1 LRSARKYRV
10 SDRLGTP
17 RVLWVLW
24 VCASLSGHVPCPAA
38 TADNSLRPPD
48 LSGRGVLRVGA
59 EVPLVINEVLASN
72 STCLADPQDE
82 YDDWIELYNAGATSV
97 DVAGMYVTD
106 DLGEPTK
113 WQFPS
118 DHPELTA
125 IPPHGYLL
133 LWADGDTA
141 DAGLH
146 ASFNLSAGGEEIGLF
161 DRDGVTLI
169 DSLSFGV
176 QTTDVS
182 YGRYPD
188 GADEWQFMAWPTP
201 GDWNISTYPGAVAEP
216 QFSRT
221 RGFCDNA
228 FTLELTTTTEGA
240 SIYYTLDG
248 ADPAGEAGRG
258 GVGTKYTG
266 PIAIA
271 HTTCVRA
278 VALKTGWK
286 PSATVTVS
294 YLFLNDVI
302 RQPAFP
308 PGFPTNWGA
317 TRVDYPMDPRV
328 VDDPAYASTIKDDLQ
343 TIPSVSVVL
352 ANSDF
357 FSAQTGIYANTQAHG
372 LAWEKPAS
380 IEWIDPVQ
388 GDDFQVNAGLRV
400 HGSQYGRTASV
411 AKHSLRILFKNEY
424 GPARLKYR
432 LFPDSDIDQFDC
444 LVLRAI
450 WNYSWF
456 GDSTAAGGLGT
467 SHADYLRDLFAR
479 DTVRDLEGLNPRG
492 RPVHVYINGL
502 YWGLYILSERPDDG
516 FAALHL
522 GGDKEDYDVLFANT
536 SMEVVAGDASV
547 WNTMLNL
554 AAGDLGNPSA
564 YEAFQKLVD
573 VPAMIDYLLMIYYVG
588 SRDAPV
594 LLGNDQVPRNFYVL
608 RRRDPPGPF
617 VFLPWDVE
625 WILESPSVNRVRIVG
640 QANPHY
646 LLSRLNA
653 NADFRVLLAD
663 HIYRRFFNDGVL
675 TAPRS
680 TARYMARAN
689 EIDRAIIGESA
700 RWGDSIRSNAPYT
713 RVDWLAE
720 RDRLVDQ
727 YFSVRTDIVL
737 NQLRQ
742 AGFYPSLAPPEF
754 SVSGRPQ
761 RGGHVAETDA
771 IALSAAGGTIWYTLD
786 GSDPRVPGSDAPPE
800 ESLVWVPESAAK
812 RVLVPTGP
820 VDDAW
825 RAGVDFDDS
834 AWLSGTGGVGFE
846 RSTGYEPYF
855 QTDVGNLMY
864 GRNASCYI
872 RIPFN
877 VALESPRDI
886 ARLVLKV
893 RYDDGFVA
901 WLNGQEV
908 QRVALEGTPAWNSRA
923 LSNHNDDEAVNFET
937 FDISAHIDKLQRGS
951 NLLALQGL
959 NAGST
964 SSDFL
969 ISVELTALEAAPPG
983 LPSGVS
989 PGALRYTVPVT
1000 LDASACLKTRA
1011 LSGGTWSA
1019 LNEAVFAV
1027 GPVAECLR
1035 ISEIMYHPADTGAA
1049 NDPNAEFIE
1058 LTNIGT
1064 QTIHLDL
1071 VRFTAG
1077 VQFTFPSFALSPAG
1091 YCLVVRDAAAFAHKY
1106 APDLPV
1112 VGQYAGN
1119 LSNGGE
1125 KLELQDAAGR
1135 IIHSFRFEDRWFP
1148 ATDGAGFSLT
1158 LKDPVA
1164 TDPNA
1169 LGDKGVWRPSS
1180 VPGGSPGAGDR
1191 P

>member
-1 LRSARKYRV
+1 LRQNREYVV
-10 SDRLGTP
+10 SR
-17 RVLWVLW
+17 
-24 VCASLSGHVPCPAA
+24 PAEA
-38 TADNSLRPPD
+38 PWFL
-48 LSGRGVLRVGA
+48 GVLSACVLLWGQALCSAASPDDAPHARHSFTLSAEEPGA
-59 EVPLVINEVLASN
+59 GALLKINEVLASN
-72 STCLADPQDE
+72 STCLADPQGE
-82 YDDWIELYNAGATSV
+82 YDDWIELYNAGATPV
-97 DVAGMYVTD
+97 DVAGLYVTD
-106 DLGEPTK
+106 DSDEPTK
-113 WQFPS
+113 WRFPS
-118 DHPELTA
+118 GHPELTL
-125 IPPHGYLL
+125 IPAQGYLL

-146 ASFNLSAGGEEIGLF
+146 ASFGLSTGGEEVSLF
-161 DRDGVTLI
+161 DRDGVTLL
-169 DSLSFGV
+169 DSVSFGL
-176 QTTDVS
+176 QTPDVS

-188 GADEWQFMAWPTP
+188 GADVWQFMAWPTP
-201 GDWNISTYPGAVAEP
+201 GDENISTYAGAVAEP
-216 QFSRT
+216 QFSHV
-221 RGFCDNA
+221 RGFCDDA
-228 FTLELTTTTEGA
+228 FTLELTTPTEGA
-240 SIYYTLDG
+240 AIYYTLDG
-248 ADPAGEAGRG
+248 AGPLAEAGRG
-258 GVGTKYTG
+258 TMGIRYTG
-266 PIAIA
+266 PLAIA

-278 VALKTGWK
+278 AAVKTGWK
-286 PSATVTVS
+286 SSATVTAS
-294 YLFLNDVI
+294 YIFLNDAI
-302 RQPAFP
+302 HQPAFP

-317 TRVDYPMDPRV
+317 TRVDYQMDPRV
-328 VDDPAYASTIKDDLQ
+328 VDDPAYASTIRDDLK

-352 ANSDF
+352 ANDDF
-357 FSAQTGIYANTQAHG
+357 FSAQKGIYANTQAHG
-372 LAWEKPAS
+372 TAWEKPAS

-388 GDDFQVNAGLRV
+388 GDDFQVNVGLRV

-411 AKHSLRILFKNEY
+411 AKHSLRILFKSEY
-424 GPARLKYR
+424 GPARLEYP
-432 LFPDSDIDQFDC
+432 LFPDSDVDRFDC

-479 DTVRDLEGLNPRG
+479 DTVRDLERLNPRG

-522 GGDKEDYDVLFANT
+522 GGEKEDYDVLYANT
-536 SMEVVAGDASV
+536 SMEVVAGDASI

-554 AAGDLGNPSA
+554 AAGDLSNPQA

-608 RRRDPPGPF
+608 RSRDPAGPF
-617 VFLPWDVE
+617 LFLPWDVE
-625 WILESPSVNRVRIVG
+625 WILESPTVNRVRIVG

-680 TARYMARAN
+680 IARYMSRAN

-720 RDRLVDQ
+720 RDRLVKQ
-727 YFSVRTDIVL
+727 YFSGRTDTVL
-737 NQLRQ
+737 GQLRQ
-742 AGFYPSLAPPEF
+742 AGFYPSLSPPEF
-754 SVSGRPQ
+754 FVNAQPQ
-761 RGGHVAETDA
+761 HGGHVAAGDT
-771 IALSAAGGTIWYTLD
+771 IALSASGGTVWYTLD
-786 GSDPRVPGSDAPPE
+786 GSDPRVPGTAAPAD
-800 ESLVWVPESAAK
+800 ESLVLAPENAAK

-825 RAGVDFDDS
+825 RGGGDFDDS
-834 AWLSGTGGVGFE
+834 VWLSGAGGVGFE

-855 QTDVGNLMY
+855 KIDLGTLMY

-872 RIPFN
+872 RIPFT
-877 VALESPRDI
+877 VSLEDPHEI
-886 ARLVLKV
+886 ASLVLKV

-908 QRVALEGTPAWNSRA
+908 QRVFLEGTPAWNARA
-923 LSNHNDDEAVNFET
+923 VSNHSDDEAVNFET
-937 FDISAHIDKLQRGS
+937 FDISAYIDKLQPGP
-951 NLLALQGL
+951 NILALQGL

-969 ISVELTALEAAPPG
+969 VSVEMAALQTPAPG
-983 LPSGVS
+983 LLSGVS
-989 PGALRYTVPVT
+989 PTALRYTGPIT

-1019 LNEAVFAV
+1019 LNETVFAV
-1027 GPVAECLR
+1027 GPVAESLR
-1035 ISEIMYHPADTGAA
+1035 LSEIMYHPADTGDA
-1049 NDPNAEFIE
+1049 NDPNTEFIE
-1058 LTNIGT
+1058 LTNIGAGV
-1064 QTIHLDL
+1064 INLNL
-1071 VRFTAG
+1071 VRFTEG
-1077 VQFTFPSFALSPAG
+1077 VRFTFPSFQLASAD
-1091 YCLVVRDAAAFAHKY
+1091 YCLVVKDVAAFEHKY
-1106 APDLPV
+1106 GPGLPV
-1112 VGQYAGN
+1112 AGQYEGS
-1119 LSNGGE
+1119 LSNAGE
-1125 KLELQDAAGR
+1125 RIELQDAGGVV
-1135 IIHSFRFEDRWFP
+1135 IHDFRFEDGWFRT
-1148 ATDGAGFSLT
+1148 TDGGGFSLT
-1158 LKDPVA
+1158 LKDPTT
-1164 TDPNA
+1164 TDPNG
-1169 LGDKGVWRPSS
+1169 LGSRSVWQPSTR
-1180 VPGGSPGAGDR
+1180 PGGTPGTGDI